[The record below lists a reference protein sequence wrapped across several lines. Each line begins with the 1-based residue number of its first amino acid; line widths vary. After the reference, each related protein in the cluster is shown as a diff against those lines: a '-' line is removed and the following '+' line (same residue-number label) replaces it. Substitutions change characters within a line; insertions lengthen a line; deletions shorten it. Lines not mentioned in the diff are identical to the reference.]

1 MNLPTTLTEPP
12 LVTTEGSLE
21 NLAKKLNRQEIVAVD
36 TESNSLH
43 AYREQVCLIQFSIP
57 DADYLVDPM
66 ALSSLA
72 PLGSFFNNQS
82 VEKVFHAAEYDL
94 ICLKRDYNFEFQN
107 IFDTMIAAR
116 ILGRGEVGL
125 SSILESEFNVHQD
138 KRYQRANWGKRP
150 LSAEQLSYAQLDTHY
165 LIPLRNILYQELK
178 NKNLLALAEEDFARA
193 CLGNGRN
200 HTGVNHQDC
209 WRINGSHELSPQQA
223 AVLNELCHYRDQ
235 VAHASNRPLFKII
248 GDDTLLKIA
257 LKCPKKVEELLG
269 VPGMTKNQ
277 INRHGESIIRSVKIG
292 LKAKPIFPVRPVR
305 PNAQYLGRVDKLRTW
320 RKRAAGKM
328 GVQSDIVLPRNIM
341 HLLAQNNPQSIE
353 DLAALLSDV
362 PWRRE
367 HFGTQILE
375 VLTK

>member
-12 LVTTEGSLE
+12 LILTEASLE

-43 AYREQVCLIQFSIP
+43 AYREQVCLIQFSVP

-82 VEKVFHAAEYDL
+82 IEKVFHAAEYDL
-94 ICLKRDYNFEFQN
+94 ICLKRDYSFEFRK

-165 LIPLRNILYQELK
+165 LIPLRNILHLELK
-178 NKNLLALAEEDFARA
+178 NKNLLPLAEEDFAA
-193 CLGNGRN
+193 CLPGEWSKPHRN
-200 HTGVNHQDC
+200 Q
-209 WRINGSHELSPQQA
+209 
-223 AVLNELCHYRDQ
+223 
-235 VAHASNRPLFKII
+235 
-248 GDDTLLKIA
+248 
-257 LKCPKKVEELLG
+257 
-269 VPGMTKNQ
+269 
-277 INRHGESIIRSVKIG
+277 
-292 LKAKPIFPVRPVR
+292 
-305 PNAQYLGRVDKLRTW
+305 
-320 RKRAAGKM
+320 
-328 GVQSDIVLPRNIM
+328 
-341 HLLAQNNPQSIE
+341 
-353 DLAALLSDV
+353 
-362 PWRRE
+362 
-367 HFGTQILE
+367 
-375 VLTK
+375 